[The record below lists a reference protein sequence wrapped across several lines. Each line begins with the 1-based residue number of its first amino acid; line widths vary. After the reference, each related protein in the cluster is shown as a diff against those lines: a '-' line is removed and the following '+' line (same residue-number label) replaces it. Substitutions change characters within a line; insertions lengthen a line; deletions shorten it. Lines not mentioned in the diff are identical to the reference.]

1 MLKFSFRQVLT
12 GFIVSLLL
20 VFTVFYFSY
29 TSINNLQ
36 ENEKAV
42 ARTLAVIKTS
52 IVVQALL
59 LDCETGQQGYIA
71 TGKYKFLE
79 PYNRSISL
87 IPASLTDLKA
97 LIRDNPV
104 QLQNLDSLTFF
115 ANLKS
120 RDVES
125 IVQIARVKG
134 FDTARKVLSGSPGI
148 YDMDR
153 VRFWVAQVV
162 KEENRLLKIR
172 IESSDAAVDTAGR
185 VIVFGGIIVIFVVL
199 MLSLYIRKSFTR
211 LISSEES
218 TRVSKAELE
227 KVLDENKAKNWLLT
241 GTSLLNEKMLGKQN
255 EKELAENI
263 LTEICSYAKVLT
275 GTFYLYSE
283 VDDSLDLYASYAF
296 HDLNAL
302 KKSVKLSE
310 GWLGQVAKN
319 KQAAVVRGKLNDK
332 LELGSSIIHQNLTE
346 TFIVPF
352 FFDSKLKGVI
362 ELAFENELETRTRDY
377 ILIIANVIGVAVNTA
392 QAFTITYNLLSQVR
406 EQAEELETQ
415 REEMRV
421 TNESLLS
428 KTEML
433 QASEEELRVQQE
445 ELRTANAELEEKAD
459 LLEGKN
465 RAIEAARLSINSKVK
480 ELETTGRYKSEFL
493 ANMSHE
499 LRTPLNSILV
509 LARILKD
516 NKPANLSTDQVKY
529 AGVIFSAGND
539 LLILINDILDL
550 SKIESGKLE
559 MHNEDVKIADIL
571 NDMEMLF
578 AEFALNKKIKYSV
591 SAGNNLP
598 EKIFTD
604 KVRVEQVI
612 KNLLSNAFKFTP
624 EKGSISINVIPGI
637 EDNTISFCIK
647 DSGIGIAPDKQ
658 KIIFEAFQ
666 QADGSTSRKYGG
678 TGLGLS
684 ISRELVTLLAG
695 NIKVISGPG
704 KGSEFI
710 LTIPVKPEIIMPEE
724 DGLETI
730 EAHKPAT
737 GFLKPANQTAK
748 PYNREPLVIIIEDD
762 KNFADIL
769 KDYSRDH
776 GYRSIIVNEG
786 TNAVEIIKKNQPE
799 GVILDIMLPGKDGWQ
814 ILKELKGD
822 EATAHIPVHLMSAN
836 DEATNHAGL
845 EGAISFIKKPI
856 AIETIDQLFSN
867 IMLQSGIVFKQVLLI
882 EDNKTQSAALNEL
895 MLSLSITVD
904 QAFDGA
910 AAMAMLNENEYQC
923 VILDINLPD
932 ISGLDLLDKI
942 KAIDRFKMLPVIIN
956 TAMELDQTSVSRLM
970 KYANAMVMKTNKST
984 DRLIDEVNLFL
995 NKVRDDDMKPKA
1007 PVSASK
1013 IKINPK
1019 GKDAIKEKKILIVD
1033 DDMRNIF
1040 ALSSALQSYDM
1051 LVEIAYDGQEA
1062 INKLDEIA
1070 DIDLVLMD
1078 IMMPVMDGYEATRYI
1093 RKQNKYAKLPVIAL
1107 TAKAMTDD
1115 REKCIAA
1122 GANDYITKPVDI
1134 DKLIALL
1141 RLWLSA

>member
-1 MLKFSFRQVLT
+1 MLT

-59 LDCETGQQGYIA
+59 LDCETGQRGYIA
-71 TGKYKFLE
+71 TGKNKFLE
-79 PYNRSISL
+79 PYTRSITL
-87 IPASLTDLKA
+87 IPASLADLKT

-125 IVQIARVKG
+125 IVRIAGVKG
-134 FDTARKVLSGSPGI
+134 FDTARKVLSNSPGI
-148 YDMDR
+148 YDMNR
-153 VRFWVAQVV
+153 VRFWVAQMV

-172 IESSDAAVDTAGR
+172 IESSDNAVDTAGR
-185 VIVFGGIIVIFVVL
+185 VIVFGGIIVVFVVL

-211 LISSEES
+211 LIKSEEN

-241 GTSLLNEKMLGKQN
+241 GTSLLNEKILGKQN

-263 LTEICSYAKVLT
+263 LTEVCGYANAIT
-275 GTFYLYSE
+275 GTFYLYNE
-283 VDDSLDLYASYAF
+283 AEESLDLYASYAF
-296 HDLNAL
+296 HDLGAL

-319 KQAAVVRGKLNDK
+319 KKASVVRGKLNDK
-332 LELGSSIIHQNLTE
+332 LELGSSLINQNLTE
-346 TFIVPF
+346 AFIVPF
-352 FFDSKLKGVI
+352 FFDSRLKGVF

-392 QAFTITYNLLSQVR
+392 QAFTITYNLLSQVQ
-406 EQAEELETQ
+406 EQAEELESQ
-415 REEMRV
+415 REEMRI
-421 TNESLLS
+421 TNERLLT

-465 RAIEAARLSINSKVK
+465 STIEAARQSINSKVK

-516 NKPANLSTDQVKY
+516 NKPANLSADQVKY

-539 LLILINDILDL
+539 LLSLINDILDL

-559 MHNEDVKIADIL
+559 LHNEDVKITDIL

-578 AEFALNKKIKYSV
+578 TEFARNKKIRYSV
-591 SAGNNLP
+591 NASDELP
-598 EKIFTD
+598 ENIFTD
-604 KVRVEQVI
+604 KVRIEQVL

-624 EKGSISINVIPGI
+624 EKGSININVIPGA
-637 EDNTISFCIK
+637 EDQTISFCIK
-647 DSGIGIAPDKQ
+647 DSGIGIAHDKQ

-684 ISRELVTLLAG
+684 ISRDLVTLLGG
-695 NIKVISGPG
+695 NIAVISEPG

-710 LTIPVKPEIIMPEE
+710 LTIPIKAKISMPGEVVFEMKGAQKPRAEFF
-724 DGLETI
+724 GS
-730 EAHKPAT
+730 ANKP
-737 GFLKPANQTAK
+737 AK
-748 PYNREPLVIIIEDD
+748 PYNREPLVIIVEDD

-769 KDYSRDH
+769 QDYSHDH
-776 GYRSIIVNEG
+776 GYRSIIINEG
-786 TNAVEIIKKNQPE
+786 TNAVQIIKKNQPD

-814 ILKELKGD
+814 ILRELKED
-822 EATAHIPVHLMSAN
+822 EATSQIPVHLMSAN
-836 DEATNHAGL
+836 EAATNHAGL
-845 EGAISFIKKPI
+845 EGAISFMKKPI
-856 AIETIDQLFSN
+856 AIETIDRLFSD
-867 IMLQSGIVFKQVLLI
+867 IMLQSGIAFKQILLI
-882 EDNKTQSAALNEL
+882 EDNKIQSAALHEL

-904 QAFDGA
+904 QAFDGKSA
-910 AAMAMLNENEYQC
+910 FALLNENEYQC
-923 VILDINLPD
+923 IILDINLPD
-932 ISGLDLLDKI
+932 ISGLDLLDRI
-942 KAIDRFKMLPVIIN
+942 KEIDRFKTLPVIIN
-956 TAMELDQTSVSRLM
+956 TAMEMDQASVNRLM
-970 KYANAMVMKTNKST
+970 KYANAMVMKTNNSA

-995 NKVRDDDMKPKA
+995 NKIREDDLKPKDT
-1007 PVSASK
+1007 VLVRKQK
-1013 IKINPK
+1013 IVPK
-1019 GKDAIKEKKILIVD
+1019 GKGVIKGKKILIVD
-1033 DDMRNIF
+1033 DDARNIF
-1040 ALSSALQSYDM
+1040 ALSSALQGYDM
-1051 LVEIAYDGQEA
+1051 VVEIAHDGQEA
-1062 INKLDEIA
+1062 INKLQGIA

-1078 IMMPVMDGYEATRYI
+1078 IMMPVMDGYEATRFI
-1093 RKQNKYAKLPVIAL
+1093 RKQEKYAKLPVIAL
-1107 TAKAMTDD
+1107 TAKAMIDD

-1122 GANDYITKPVDI
+1122 GANDYITKPVDM
-1134 DKLIALL
+1134 DRLIALL
-1141 RLWLSA
+1141 QLWLGS